1 MPTKFAA
8 ICLLAAALC
17 ACSEKPDQTLVQS
30 ERTAAARDQRPV
42 EDERRQRT
50 LSQSEANRTYNEGS
64 LR

>member
-8 ICLLAAALC
+8 VCLLAAALC

-30 ERTAAARDQRPV
+30 ERTAA
-42 EDERRQRT
+42 
-50 LSQSEANRTYNEGS
+50 TYNDGS

>member
-8 ICLLAAALC
+8 LCLLAAALC
-17 ACSEKPDQTLVQS
+17 ACSERPDQTLVQS
-30 ERTAAARDQRPV
+30 EQTAAARDQRPL

-50 LSQSEANRTYNEGS
+50 LTQGEANRIYNEGS